1 MPVPMLYA
9 EVPRV
14 RLRQVL
20 LDAGVALWVVVWT
33 WVARGLYEL
42 VERLEGPGRSLED
55 AGTRIA
61 GWRVPLLDRRLGPIT
76 SGGEA
81 IQRAGTAQ
89 QDAVHTLALWLGV
102 LVAVGPIL
110 WLLARYLPGRVRWA
124 REATAASRIRAEGP
138 ALQLFAL
145 RALTNRPLVQLR
157 RTGPDPAGDYERGD
171 FEALANL
178 ELTELG
184 LRPNA
189 RSGQA

>member
-1 MPVPMLYA
+1 MLYA

-20 LDAGVALWVVVWT
+20 LDAGVALWVVVRT

-89 QDAVHTLALWLGV
+89 QDTVHTLALWLGV

-145 RALTNRPLVQLR
+145 RALTNRPLVELR
-157 RTGPDPAGDYERGD
+157 QTGPDPAGDYERGD